1 MEISTKPAKVV
12 ILQGLSKA
20 PQLNGKTGTVAAAV
34 DGATGAASIAGKMG
48 GKSMDSADPKRGNR
62 IQRVKRDPCFF
73 TRFYCIIW
81 SYLIHVDP
89 KIPPYR
95 DS

>member
-1 MEISTKPAKVV
+1 MEISMEISTKPAKVV

-48 GKSMDSADPKRGNR
+48 GKSMDSADPKRGE
-62 IQRVKRDPCFF
+62 
-73 TRFYCIIW
+73 
-81 SYLIHVDP
+81 SDP
-89 KIPPYR
+89 KSQKRSMFFLQDFTVSFDHI
-95 DS
+95 